1 MRDGIYYENRHYR
14 ANEWENKVTICY
26 KCQGFGHLSMNC
38 RNETKCG
45 KCNDNHQTKD
55 CKAEK
60 SNYSC
65 TRCNTTDHPT
75 WSKMDINILIVD
87 INDLKKE
94 FSDQF
99 NKKIFVNPETT
110 KIVDDNLENFL
121 DKNKNKIYNNYSLNH
136 NNLSNIIK
144 YLPNG
149 KSSGFSGVQPEM
161 FKYGLSFYLV
171 KIIGAII
178 EKMIQFSITPY
189 LFNVGIIKPLVKDEK
204 KEPTDQKTC
213 DQ

>member
-1 MRDGIYYENRHYR
+1 M
-14 ANEWENKVTICY
+14 
-26 KCQGFGHLSMNC
+26 
-38 RNETKCG
+38 
-45 KCNDNHQTKD
+45 
-55 CKAEK
+55 
-60 SNYSC
+60 
-65 TRCNTTDHPT
+65 
-75 WSKMDINILIVD
+75 
-87 INDLKKE
+87 
-94 FSDQF
+94 
-99 NKKIFVNPETT
+99 NPETT

-161 FKYGLSFYLV
+161 YKYGLSFYLV

-178 EKMIQFSITPY
+178 EKMIKFSITPY